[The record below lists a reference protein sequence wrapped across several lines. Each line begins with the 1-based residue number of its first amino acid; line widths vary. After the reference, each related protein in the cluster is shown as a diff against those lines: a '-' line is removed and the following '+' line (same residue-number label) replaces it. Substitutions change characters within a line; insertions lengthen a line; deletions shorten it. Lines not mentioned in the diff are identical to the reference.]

1 MLCLIIRN
9 HQLLNETQMIEK
21 GNRSQ
26 GIPFFIS
33 NSNTQKL
40 ERIPLTEKLFQ
51 EEWIQK
57 LIFENPQILPV
68 DNLEIGFTPLIPL
81 GREISTSVGF
91 IDNLFISSDGYLTI
105 VETKL
110 WRNPEAKREVVGQI
124 IDYAKDLTN
133 WTFDKL
139 NSEVKN
145 RNSENKGIIE
155 AIRELEELDEEYEAK
170 LIDNIERNLK
180 RGRFLLLIV
189 GDGIRESV
197 EDMVDYLSNSAQ
209 LLFTLGLVELQV
221 YKAITDESYIVVPNL
236 ITRTKEITRAIIK
249 IENSTNSIVKVESNF
264 SEPKNSNT
272 NTRTTITE
280 VDFFDELENNTDSET
295 AVFAKQILEQAI
307 KSGYH
312 IDWNSG
318 SFSVKILDPNGSGQK
333 ITMFV
338 VDRKG
343 MFYIGWSGTQLK
355 RLGLDYNLSSE
366 YVTKTAKLLP
376 NIQQDLK
383 HKDFWNRN
391 SNLKDLR
398 LVYNEF
404 MAEVEKYKDLI
415 IKKSEAIANII

>member
-1 MLCLIIRN
+1 
-9 HQLLNETQMIEK
+9 MIEK

-51 EEWIQK
+51 EDWLQK

-145 RNSENKGIIE
+145 RNIENKGIIE
-155 AIRELEELDEEYEAK
+155 AIQEFEELDEEYEAK

-221 YKAITDESYIVVPNL
+221 YKATTDESYIVVPNL
-236 ITRTKEITRAIIK
+236 ITRTKEITRAVIK
-249 IENSTNSIVKVESNF
+249 IENSTNSIVKVESDF
-264 SEPKNSNT
+264 SEPNKSN
-272 NTRTTITE
+272 NYKRTTITE
-280 VDFFDELENNTDSET
+280 VDFFEQLEVNTNFEI
-295 AVFAKQILEQAI
+295 ANFAKKILEQAI

-312 IDWNSG
+312 INWNTA
-318 SFSVKILDPNGSGQK
+318 SFTVKILDPNGSGQK

-343 MFYIGWSGTQLK
+343 MFYVGWSGTQLK
-355 RLGLDYNLSSE
+355 RLGLDFNLSNE

-376 NIQQDLK
+376 NIHQDAK
-383 HKDFWNRN
+383 HKDFWNTDC
-391 SNLKDLR
+391 NLKHLR

-415 IKKSEAIANII
+415 IEKSEAVANII